1 MSRKEKILKA
11 AQRTAQE
18 ARDTAQRHREGER
31 RKRAQREFQT
41 TEHRHCVV
49 CWTPIPLDS
58 DPPICR
64 KEDCSEIQGKREKS
78 RRRLT
83 FMLYLF
89 PAMAIFFFIVQVV
102 GASG

>member
-1 MSRKEKILKA
+1 MSLSRKEAILNA
-11 AQRTAQE
+11 AKMTAREVRE
-18 ARDTAQRHREGER
+18 AAALRNPKT
-31 RKRAQREFQT
+31 RKVRLST
-41 TEHRHCVV
+41 DEHRHCVV
-49 CWTPIPLDS
+49 CWAPIPLDS

-64 KEDCSEIQGKREKS
+64 KEDCSEMQEKREKS

-89 PAMAIFFFIVQVV
+89 PAIAIFFFIVQVV